1 MIINYQ
7 NLFRPTYE
15 ARAATAWGVSLAAM
29 TGIALGS
36 DVHTTAFVWMG
47 AGSAAMALWRGKQ
60 TQTIWSFK
68 ANLAG
73 KPFQFLK
80 ADVVRVNLPKFGDNL
95 WLGWGYRWEPS
106 HTQQATEIMKRDL
119 EAVYPP
125 KWFLKMRGLKGSQLD
140 PKNAKGLQWIHGLDE
155 ESDMLMPL
163 SAMQG
168 HTAVLATTGAIK
180 TTLYSLLVYQLALRG
195 YTIVII
201 DPKGDHDLKEIAKN
215 AGALSG
221 RPEKVISFH
230 PAFPSESVRIDTLK
244 NWDRETQVASRI
256 SSLIPSDGD
265 ESFRSFVWMQVNH
278 VAQAQIYIGIRP
290 SWSSLLD
297 AIQNL
302 NGAQKLLEKAL
313 RKFFT
318 LHVPGWEVQTA
329 PLVSKYNKPDKKNSD
344 MEGASPELRAY
355 VEYFE
360 SDAIAESLR
369 PRQIKGLISTVR
381 SNREWFAKMMV
392 LLLPLLTKLTAG
404 ELEGL
409 LSPDYDN
416 IDDPRPIFDTK
427 KIVDGGYIF
436 YAGLDSL
443 SDPEVGSAIA
453 AALLSDMQAVAGE
466 RYNYEHKNLR
476 EKARV
481 VVLIDEWGDVMCEPV
496 IQQLNKGR
504 GAGLD
509 IIACGQTFSDLVDK
523 LGSQDKAKRMIGNFN
538 NLIAGATQDEET
550 QKIIAEKIGQTYIKK
565 ISRSHGRNSK
575 TEDHGLEFGGSV
587 SETVSEEEVDLFPI
601 TLMSKLPDLHYM
613 AVWNRGTV
621 IKGRIPKLVL

>member
-1 MIINYQ
+1 MIIDFQ

-15 ARAATAWGVSLAAM
+15 ARSAAAWGVSLVSM
-29 TGIALGS
+29 TGIALTS
-36 DVHTTAFVWMG
+36 DISTSAFLWMG
-47 AGSAAMALWRGKQ
+47 AGSAGMLLWRGSQAKR
-60 TQTIWSFK
+60 IWDFK

-73 KPFQFLK
+73 KPFTFLK
-80 ADVVRVNLPKFGDNL
+80 ADVVRINIPKFGDNL
-95 WLGWGYRWEPS
+95 WLGWGFRWEPS

-119 EAVYPP
+119 AAIYPP
-125 KWFLKMRGLKGSQLD
+125 KWFLKVRGLKGSQLD
-140 PKNAKGLQWIHGLDE
+140 PKNAKGLQWIHGLAE

-163 SAMQG
+163 TAMQG

-195 YTIVII
+195 YTIVIL
-201 DPKGDHDLKEIAKN
+201 DPKGDHDLKEIARN
-215 AGALSG
+215 AGTLSG
-221 RPEKVISFH
+221 RPEKVLTFH

-278 VAQAQIYIGIRP
+278 VAQAQIYTGTRP

-318 LHVPGWEVQTA
+318 LNVPLWESQVA
-329 PLVSKYNKPDKKNSD
+329 PLVSKYNKPEKGKGGD

-355 VEYFE
+355 VEFFE
-360 SDAIAESLR
+360 TAVPER
-369 PRQIKGLISTVR
+369 EQPRQIKGLISTVR

-409 LSPDYDN
+409 LSPDYDD

-453 AALLSDMQAVAGE
+453 AALLSDLQAVAGE
-466 RYNYEHKNLR
+466 RYNYDKNVKDKSR
-476 EKARV
+476 I

-496 IQQLNKGR
+496 IQELNKGR

-509 IIACGQTFSDLVDK
+509 IIACGQTFADLADK
-523 LGSQDKAKRMIGNFN
+523 LGSEVKAKRMIGNFN
-538 NLIAGATQDEET
+538 NLIAGATQDADT
-550 QKIIAEKIGQTYIKK
+550 QEIIAEKIGETFIKK
-565 ISRSHGRNSK
+565 VSRSHGRNSK
-575 TEDHGLEFGGSV
+575 TEDHGIEFGGSV
-587 SETVSEEEVDLFPI
+587 SETVSEEATELFPI

>member
-15 ARAATAWGVSLAAM
+15 ARSAFAWGVSLASM
-29 TGIALGS
+29 TGIALAS
-36 DVHTTAFVWMG
+36 DVHTNAFVWMG
-47 AGSAAMALWRGKQ
+47 AGSAAMMLWRAKQ
-60 TQTIWSFK
+60 TQSIWNFK
-68 ANLAG
+68 ANIAG
-73 KPFQFLK
+73 KPFTFLK

-119 EAVYPP
+119 AAVYPP
-125 KWFLKMRGLKGSQLD
+125 KWFLKARGLKGPQLD
-140 PKNAKGLQWIHGLDE
+140 PKNAKGLQWIHGLE
-155 ESDMLMPL
+155 EEGDMLMPL

-195 YTIVII
+195 YTIIII

-215 AGALSG
+215 AGTLSG
-221 RPEKVISFH
+221 RPEKVITFH

-278 VAQAQIYIGIRP
+278 VAQALIYTGTRP

-313 RKFFT
+313 RIFFRQN
-318 LHVPGWEVQTA
+318 VPGWEAQVA
-329 PLVSKYNKPDKKNSD
+329 PAVAKFNKPESKKNND
-344 MEGASPELRAY
+344 MEGASAELRAY
-355 VEYFE
+355 VEFFE
-360 SDAIAESLR
+360 SEIPLKDQ

-409 LSPDYDN
+409 LSPDYDD
-416 IDDPRPIFDTK
+416 IDDARPIFDTK
-427 KIVDGGYIF
+427 KIFDGGYIF

-443 SDPEVGSAIA
+443 SDSEVGSSIA

-466 RYNYEHKNLR
+466 RYNYDKNIKDKSR
-476 EKARV
+476 I

-496 IQQLNKGR
+496 IQELNKGR

-509 IIACGQTFSDLVDK
+509 IIACGQTFADLADK
-523 LGSQDKAKRMIGNFN
+523 LGSEVKAKRMIGNFN

-550 QKIIAEKIGQTYIKK
+550 QKIIAEKIGETYIKK

-575 TEDHGLEFGGSV
+575 TEDHGIEFGGSI
-587 SETVSEEEVDLFPI
+587 SETVSEELVDLFPI

-621 IKGRIPKLVL
+621 VKGRIPKLVL